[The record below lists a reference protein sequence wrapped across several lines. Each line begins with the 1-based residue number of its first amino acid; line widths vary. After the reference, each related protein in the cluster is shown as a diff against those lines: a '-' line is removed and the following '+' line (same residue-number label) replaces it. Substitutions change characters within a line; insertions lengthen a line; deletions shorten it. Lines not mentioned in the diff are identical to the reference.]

1 MPKARVLVVEDEGII
16 AQDIR
21 ISLQELGYEVCS
33 TVNTGEEAVRMAEAE
48 RPDLVLVDVVLKGPM
63 DGIDAARLI
72 HSRFKIP
79 IIYLTAYADEKMLDR
94 AKVTEPFGYLIKP
107 FREKEL
113 HSTIEMA
120 LFRYGLRKRLR
131 EHQEWLSVMLN
142 SIADAIIAADEK
154 GLVKLMNPVAELLS
168 GWSLA
173 EAKGRTLEAVFDIG
187 PDLAKTKPVTLME
200 EFAGAGGHTARGHHT
215 LLRSKSGSL
224 VDVEFNAAPIRDSE
238 GNIAGLVLV
247 FRDITEQRKAEER
260 LRLLSQAT
268 EQSSEGLAVVDLN
281 GTLMFVNKA
290 FAAMHDC
297 APDQMIRKG
306 VAAFHSADQ
315 RSCVREALRL
325 VRRQGEHSAEVPHT
339 HNGVLVPVL
348 MHSSILRDGENN
360 PLGIIITL
368 RDISDSKAAEEALR
382 SSHEALELYSTSLEA
397 KVEERTRDLEN
408 SRTELK
414 RYSASLEKTNEALKV
429 IIQGIEE
436 QKKEVETRISHNLNL
451 TVQPI
456 LEQLRSQDLTEEAN
470 FLLRSLEFNLANM
483 LSPFGSNLAGNSPSL
498 TPREIRI
505 CEMVR
510 SGLSSKQ
517 IAKVMGISPQT
528 VLVHRK
534 NIRRKL
540 VLPKSRQ
547 NLASFLRAT
556 L

>member
-1 MPKARVLVVEDEGII
+1 
-16 AQDIR
+16 
-21 ISLQELGYEVCS
+21 
-33 TVNTGEEAVRMAEAE
+33 MAEAE

-120 LFRYGLRKRLR
+120 LFRYGLRRRLR

-348 MHSSILRDGENN
+348 MQSSILRDGEKTI
-360 PLGIIITL
+360 PWASLSRYGISVTL
-368 RDISDSKAAEEALR
+368 RQQKRHCDRAMRLWSCTRLPLKPKWKN
-382 SSHEALELYSTSLEA
+382 ALEI
-397 KVEERTRDLEN
+397 
-408 SRTELK
+408 LK
-414 RYSASLEKTNEALKV
+414 T
-429 IIQGIEE
+429 
-436 QKKEVETRISHNLNL
+436 
-451 TVQPI
+451 
-456 LEQLRSQDLTEEAN
+456 
-470 FLLRSLEFNLANM
+470 
-483 LSPFGSNLAGNSPSL
+483 
-498 TPREIRI
+498 
-505 CEMVR
+505 
-510 SGLSSKQ
+510 
-517 IAKVMGISPQT
+517 
-528 VLVHRK
+528 LVP
-534 NIRRKL
+534 N
-540 VLPKSRQ
+540 
-547 NLASFLRAT
+547 
-556 L
+556 